1 MNNIEQRMNRLEKQ
15 VRTYRLVTVFLVMGI
30 SAALFMGF
38 KDKDTPPD
46 VIKAKAFQVV
56 NSNNDVLAEMS
67 IEKGNGLIT
76 TYTQSGNKLFQAF
89 TSDGGGGG
97 INTFDKGGQVNFKVT
112 RTTDGG
118 GYMALFNAD
127 RKEVFEVGTTVS
139 SSGYFRVNDKYGE
152 KLAWLTFTE
161 GGGGYFSLM
170 GRNNKEQIK
179 LSTPDAG
186 GRVGIYNGNE
196 KRIIFSGAQ
205 DNKDG
210 NITVYDSYGSRS
222 GSVPNN

>member
-1 MNNIEQRMNRLEKQ
+1 MNNIELRMNRLEKQ

-38 KDKDTPPD
+38 KDKDAPPD

-56 NSNNDVLAEMS
+56 NSNNDVLGEMS

-76 TYTQSGNKLFQAF
+76 TYTSSGQKLFSAF

-97 INTFDKGGQVNFKVT
+97 INTFDKNGQVNFKVT

-118 GYMALFNAD
+118 GYMALFNSD
-127 RKEVFEVGTTVS
+127 RKEIFEAGTTVAN
-139 SSGYFRVNDKYGE
+139 SGYFRVNDKYGE

-170 GRNNKEQIK
+170 GRNNKELIK

-186 GRVGIYNGNE
+186 GRIGIYNGNE
-196 KRIIFSGAQ
+196 KRIIFAGAQ
-205 DNKDG
+205 DSKDG
-210 NITVYDSYGSRS
+210 NVSVYES
-222 GSVPNN
+222 GGTWKAGLPNN